1 MVKTGLVEAI
11 DSLVPLDEHFATFRG
26 MDIQE
31 KDKKKAKNKQNQ
43 ARNGKDKVKS
53 KPKTAYSAYLL
64 PIFAYLCFYHDVEVA
79 HLQKVHGKETLMKY
93 NVSNNSEVIEASLQS
108 KQEAAMNER
117 VDERMLRWTLNEED
131 NVIDIGL
138 EVLIGIPNYLYLYDV
153 RPSENDL
160 IEHTCKAI
168 LATFSM
174 VVWTWRHFYWIY
186 WKTRVVVILPQRM
199 LLWTMWVTP
208 LLGTIY
214 GPSDQHALMKTL
226 CIHRASFGSEQNTTL
241 NTQCARSLGSSSLCQ
256 TDFLGPQ
263 NVVRFPERET
273 TSLEIPIIREVF
285 MKLLL
290 KSLGSKQQW
299 IVSSER
305 DRLIT
310 VDYG

>member
-1 MVKTGLVEAI
+1 MDAREL
-11 DSLVPLDEHFATFRG
+11 LD
-26 MDIQE
+26 
-31 KDKKKAKNKQNQ
+31 
-43 ARNGKDKVKS
+43 
-53 KPKTAYSAYLL
+53 
-64 PIFAYLCFYHDVEVA
+64 
-79 HLQKVHGKETLMKY
+79 HLQKVFK
-93 NVSNNSEVIEASLQS
+93 
-108 KQEAAMNER
+108 R
-117 VDERMLRWTLNEED
+117 LRWTLNEED

-138 EVLIGIPNYLYLYDV
+138 EVLIGIQNYLYLYDV

-174 VVWTWRHFYWIY
+174 IVWTWRHFYWIY

-256 TDFLGPQ
+256 TDFRRPQ
-263 NVVRFPERET
+263 NVVRFLERET
-273 TSLEIPIIREVF
+273 TSLEIPVTFIFFEYWLIYVSRYVFDYFASGHSATTNTGVIGGDLQLAFNLLQLNLFRITPHFFLLMTSINQSSLRKEVLNLKHYNAMAGG
-285 MKLLL
+285 MKKGMDSKL
-290 KSLGSKQQW
+290 KWIWHSLPLFCGRTKACQDERCGQQKEW
-299 IVSSER
+299 KKKER
-305 DRLIT
+305 KG
-310 VDYG
+310 VE